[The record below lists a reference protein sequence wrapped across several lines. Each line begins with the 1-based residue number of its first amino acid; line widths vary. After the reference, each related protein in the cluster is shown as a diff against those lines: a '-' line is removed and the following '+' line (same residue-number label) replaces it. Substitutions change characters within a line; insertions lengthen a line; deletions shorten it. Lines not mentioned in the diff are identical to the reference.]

1 MRPGHWPEVAE
12 LELSQFCLPNFSLP
26 TPPQFNNFLA
36 SPSLNLLFAIASLM
50 ILNSPPRLLCR
61 ATHNL

>member
-1 MRPGHWPEVAE
+1 MHPGHWPEVAE
-12 LELSQFCLPNFSLP
+12 LELSQFCLPNSSLP

-36 SPSLNLLFAIASLM
+36 FPSLNLLFALASLM

-61 ATHNL
+61 NL